1 MGIREELNEALQVDD
16 FPSSSL
22 LAQTMMRLDEP
33 APAAKRWQAVAGVA
47 AVLLAGFAVGAIR
60 FAHVGHHPIQP
71 SATSQPAVSLAS
83 AQEGLMSYRF
93 VTPQVGWVSVFR
105 PDGQTVVGKTSD
117 GGKHWKHQLQ
127 IDWVYPAIPAQFL
140 NPSVGVIGGQQ
151 QGIGPEG
158 SSPTTLPA
166 VLWVTTDGGAHWEM
180 RTVPPDSGSLM
191 SFDFIDAAHGWLLT
205 SQGSTVVL
213 YQTLDGG
220 RHWTGVASSETSPGL
235 AKSGGQPRMKFVSPT
250 IGWMSNNSLEGS
262 AALYVTGDGGRTWR
276 LENRPAA
283 GVGKPGSRV
292 SMNLP
297 AFFNERD
304 GIVAVTLTSFS
315 SPSACPSAPP
325 SGARATCGQPP
336 ATYVSLTSDGGQTWS
351 APRRLAVD
359 GTVSF
364 IDTRRW
370 IARGASGLSTT
381 DDAGVSWSAPR
392 PLPQLPAG
400 WGPNQVE
407 LLDLQQGWM
416 SVGDWPEGEARRI
429 AIFGSAAAGSTGPMH
444 IRISGTPPKFA
455 LLATD
460 DGGAHWTEVQLAG
473 LD

>member
-1 MGIREELNEALQVDD
+1 MGIREELNEGLQVDE

-22 LAQTMMRLDEP
+22 LTQTMMRLDEP

-60 FAHVGHHPIQP
+60 FAHVAHHPIQP
-71 SATSQPAVSLAS
+71 AATSQPAVSLPS

-105 PDGQTVVGKTSD
+105 PDGQTVVAKTSD
-117 GGKHWKHQLQ
+117 GGKHWEHQFRLE
-127 IDWVYPAIPAQFL
+127 DVFPGIPADFL
-140 NPSVGVIGGQQ
+140 NASIAIIGGQQ
-151 QGIGPEG
+151 QGIGSEG
-158 SSPTTLPA
+158 SSATTLPA
-166 VLWVTTDGGAHWEM
+166 VLWVTTDGGAHWET

-191 SFDFIDAAHGWLLT
+191 SVDFIDAAHGWLWM
-205 SQGSTVVL
+205 SEGFL
-213 YQTLDGG
+213 YQTIDGG
-220 RHWTGVASSETSPGL
+220 RHWTSIASSETSPALVGSEVRPEL
-235 AKSGGQPRMKFVSPT
+235 KFVSPT
-250 IGWMSNNSLEGS
+250 VGWIINSPSRNAGG
-262 AALYVTGDGGRTWR
+262 ALYGTRDGGRTWR

-283 GVGKPGSRV
+283 GVGVPGART
-292 SMNLP
+292 NIDLP
-297 AFFNERD
+297 TFFNEQD
-304 GIVAVTLTSFS
+304 GIVVVAVSSS
-315 SPSACPSAPP
+315 SPVACPSP
-325 SGARATCGQPP
+325 SSSSGSTIICFQPLG
-336 ATYVSLTSDGGQTWS
+336 TYVSLTGDGGQTWS
-351 APRRLAVD
+351 APRRITAD
-359 GTVSF
+359 GTLSF

-407 LLDLQQGWM
+407 LLDLKQGWV
-416 SVGDWPEGEARRI
+416 SVQDSPEGEARRI
-429 AIFGSAAAGSTGPMH
+429 AIYGQATAGSAGPMH
-444 IRISGTPPKFA
+444 IRISGTPPRFA

-473 LD
+473 ID